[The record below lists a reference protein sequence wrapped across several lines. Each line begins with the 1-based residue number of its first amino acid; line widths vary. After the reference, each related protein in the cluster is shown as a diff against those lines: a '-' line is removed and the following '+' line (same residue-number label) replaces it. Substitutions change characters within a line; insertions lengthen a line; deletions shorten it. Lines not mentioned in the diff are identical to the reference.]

1 MTRWNPWAFALLSLT
16 ALSSGC
22 GPDARRMQAMEALET
37 ARSVVTELEVR
48 TSGGEASP
56 EVIAALDL
64 ASARLIETE
73 HAYDLWGGSTGSRA
87 FERMAACLSNAL
99 GDLRSALSSEHLV
112 VPADLETAEVSMGA
126 FTERPCSRPRE

>member
-1 MTRWNPWAFALLSLT
+1 MLSLLT
-16 ALSSGC
+16 LAAGC
-22 GPDARRMQAMEALET
+22 GPDVRRVQAMEALET

-48 TSGGEASP
+48 TSGGEGSR
-56 EVIAALDL
+56 ELIVALDV

-99 GDLRSALSSEHLV
+99 GDLRTALVAEHLG
-112 VPADLETAEVSMGA
+112 VPEDLETAEASMGS
-126 FTERPCSRPRE
+126 FTERPCSRR